1 MMNGAGVVSLTSR
14 RGCGA
19 GVRSLA
25 HQRTR
30 RGGSGAVETV
40 VGSGAA
46 STVGVAGSSG
56 AAASLLLAGAGA
68 GEASDGPIGEAR
80 GRKVETRPTLAP
92 LGPVPGLGSDESR
105 VMGADAATLT
115 SRGRMMS

>member
-30 RGGSGAVETV
+30 RGGSGAVVAV
-40 VGSGAA
+40 VSIGAA
-46 STVGVAGSSG
+46 SKVGVAGSSG
-56 AAASLLLAGAGA
+56 AAASLLLAGAG
-68 GEASDGPIGEAR
+68 EASGGPIGEAR

-115 SRGRMMS
+115 SRGRTMS

>member
-56 AAASLLLAGAGA
+56 AAASLLLAGAG
-68 GEASDGPIGEAR
+68 EASGGPIGEAR